1 MCQTATRLQNENKCR
16 NRKCCQIKI
25 NVKIKKINRKL
36 ITKCIGCWDRYRTR
50 EIKLLLFLAVG
61 YIGVLLDEDP
71 PMDGLG

>member
-1 MCQTATRLQNENKCR
+1 MSKSKMLSNQNKCQ
-16 NRKCCQIKI
+16 N
-25 NVKIKKINRKL
+25 KKFNRKL

-71 PMDGLG
+71 SMDGLG